1 VTDVFRAPTPPKVR
15 AVASRYQPSY
25 FLTQPTI
32 RVWVLALG
40 LLIFYFALSPSSINF
55 GSLNLLTENALPLAW
70 VAAGQMAVVTAAQID
85 LSVGSVMSLSTAIAA
100 TQMGSSGVDV
110 IGTILVI
117 VLIGAALGAV
127 NGFFV
132 AYRGMSA
139 FIVTI
144 ATWSIID
151 GLALLVLPSA
161 GGSVPNGFASV
172 INTVSP
178 VSFGAIALVVSLL
191 LWAWVRTTAGFMRL
205 RAVGSS
211 AEKAHWAG
219 VAERRTTLMAF
230 AFSGFAAACAGLV
243 LAGITQSGDPN
254 IGTSY
259 ILNGLATAVIG
270 GVSLFGGSGSFAGVV
285 GGAMVLTVV
294 NDVVFAL
301 GLNPYLEPAIVGG
314 ILAVA
319 VLTTGLG
326 SQGVIIQGVES

>member
-1 VTDVFRAPTPPKVR
+1 VTQVYPAPTPPTARSVAHRYR
-15 AVASRYQPSY
+15 ASY
-25 FLTQPTI
+25 LLTQPTM
-32 RVWVLALG
+32 RVWVLAIG
-40 LLIFYFALSPSSINF
+40 LLIFYFALSPSTMNF

-110 IGTILVI
+110 FGTILVI

-161 GGSVPNGFASV
+161 GGAVPNGFANV
-172 INTVSP
+172 INTTSP

-191 LWAWVRTTAGFMRL
+191 IWMWVRTTAGFMRL

-211 AEKAHWAG
+211 PEKAHWAG

-230 AFSGFAAACAGLV
+230 MFSGFAAACAGLV

-301 GLNPYLEPAIVGG
+301 GLNSYLEPAIVGG

-326 SQGVIIQGVES
+326 SQGSIIQGVDQ

>member
-1 VTDVFRAPTPPKVR
+1 MSRSSTAVPGGAVGRA
-15 AVASRYQPSY
+15 ASWRRPSS
-25 FLTQPTI
+25 LIGQPTL
-32 RVWVLALG
+32 RVWVLAIA
-40 LLIFYFALSPSSINF
+40 LLVFYFALSPSSANF
-55 GSLNLLTENALPLAW
+55 SSMNLLAENALPLAW
-70 VAAGQMAVVTAAQID
+70 VAAGQMAVVIVAQID

-100 TQMGSSGVDV
+100 THMGPSLVDIIFV
-110 IGTILVI
+110 SVVI
-117 VLIGAALGAV
+117 VVIGAALGVV

-132 AYRGMSA
+132 AYRGMSS

-151 GLALLVLPSA
+151 GIALLVLPSA

-178 VSFGAIALVVSLL
+178 ISFGAIALIVSLA
-191 LWAWVRTTAGFMRL
+191 LWAWARNTAGFMRL

-219 VAERRTTLMAF
+219 VSERRTTLTAF

-243 LAGITQSGDPN
+243 LAGVTQSGDPN

-259 ILNGLATAVIG
+259 ILNALAVAVIG
-270 GVSLFGGSGSFAGVV
+270 GVSLLGGSGSFAGVV
-285 GGAMVLTVV
+285 GGAVVLTVI

-301 GLNPYLEPAIVGG
+301 GLTPYLEPAIVGG
-314 ILAVA
+314 ILAIA
-319 VLTTGLG
+319 VLTTGIG
-326 SQGVIIQGVES
+326 SQRLASQGA

>member
-1 VTDVFRAPTPPKVR
+1 MSQVFQAPSQEHHVDPRLRV
-15 AVASRYQPSY
+15 SY
-25 FLTQPTI
+25 WLTQPTL
-32 RVWVLALG
+32 RVWILAVG
-40 LLIFYFALSPSSINF
+40 LLLFYFALSPSSANF

-70 VAAGQMAVVTAAQID
+70 VAAGQMAVVIAAQID
-85 LSVGSVMSLSTAIAA
+85 LSVGGVMSLSTAIAA
-100 TQMGSSGVDV
+100 TQMGSSGADI
-110 IGTILVI
+110 IGTSVLI
-117 VLIGAALGAV
+117 VLIGAGLGV
-127 NGFFV
+127 INGFFV

-161 GGSVPNGFASV
+161 GGAVPNGFATV
-172 INTVSP
+172 INSVSP
-178 VSFGAIALVVSLL
+178 VSFGAIALIGSLL
-191 LWAWVRTTAGFMRL
+191 LWAWARTTAGFMRL

-211 AEKAHWAG
+211 PEKAHWAG

-230 AFSGFAAACAGLV
+230 AFSGCAAACAGLV

-259 ILNGLATAVIG
+259 ILNGLAVAVIG

-285 GGAMVLTVV
+285 GGAMVLTVI

-301 GLNPYLEPAIVGG
+301 GLTPYLEPAIVGG
-314 ILAVA
+314 ILAIA

-326 SQGVIIQGVES
+326 SQGRITQGAGS

>member
-1 VTDVFRAPTPPKVR
+1 VSQVFQAPSQERHVDPRFRA
-15 AVASRYQPSY
+15 SY
-25 FLTQPTI
+25 WLTQPTL
-32 RVWVLALG
+32 RVWVLAVG
-40 LLIFYFALSPSSINF
+40 LLLFYFALSPSSANF

-70 VAAGQMAVVTAAQID
+70 VAAGQMAVVIAAQ
-85 LSVGSVMSLSTAIAA
+85 SVL
-100 TQMGSSGVDV
+100 
-110 IGTILVI
+110 I
-117 VLIGAALGAV
+117 VLIGAGLGV
-127 NGFFV
+127 INGFFV

-161 GGSVPNGFASV
+161 GGAVPNGFATV
-172 INTVSP
+172 INAVSP
-178 VSFGAIALVVSLL
+178 VSFGAIALIGSLL
-191 LWAWVRTTAGFMRL
+191 LWAWARTTAGFMRL

-211 AEKAHWAG
+211 PEKAHWAG

-230 AFSGFAAACAGLV
+230 AFSGSAAACAGLV

-259 ILNGLATAVIG
+259 ILNGLAVAVIG

-285 GGAMVLTVV
+285 GGAMVLTVI

-301 GLNPYLEPAIVGG
+301 GLTPYLEPAIVGG
-314 ILAVA
+314 ILAIA

-326 SQGVIIQGVES
+326 SQGRVTQGAGT